1 VGICYVAS
9 FTRTPS
15 PASLRSAPSPAARE
29 RGGFRVT
36 VPGRQR
42 RVWRLAGPIILSN
55 LSVPLLGAVDTAVVG
70 HLPDAAY
77 VGAVAVGAT
86 IFNFLYWGFGF
97 LRMGTTGFAAQAYGA
112 GDREELAAV
121 LTRALLLALG
131 LGLALWAL
139 QLPIRHLA
147 LMLIEASPRVA
158 ALAGQFFQVR
168 IWSAPATLANY
179 ALLGWLLGTQRPR
192 TALALQV
199 FMNGLNILLNLLFVL
214 GFHWGVRGVAGATV
228 LAEYA
233 AVGLG
238 LLLVARALPRPLRL
252 ERRRI
257 LDRGRLIA
265 LIRVNRDIF
274 IRTLCLVLAFA
285 YFTARG
291 AAMGDVLLAA
301 NAVLLNFQS
310 LTAYALDGFA
320 HAAEILVGSAVGAR
334 DRPGFSAAV
343 RAATLSAALLA
354 IGFSGIYAVAGD
366 ALIALFTN
374 LAPVRE
380 AAHVFLPWL
389 MLSPLLSVWSFQL
402 DGVFIGATRT
412 VEMRN
417 GMIIALACYLAAAL
431 LLVPLLGNHGLWL
444 ALMVLMVARAVPLAL
459 WYPRILRSL
468 A

>member
-1 VGICYVAS
+1 M
-9 FTRTPS
+9 T
-15 PASLRSAPSPAARE
+15 L
-29 RGGFRVT
+29 
-36 VPGRQR
+36 PGRQR

-70 HLPDAAY
+70 HLPDPAY

-121 LTRALLLALG
+121 LARALLLALG
-131 LGLALWAL
+131 LGLALWVL

-147 LMLIEASPRVA
+147 LALIAASPQVA
-158 ALAGQFFQVR
+158 ALASQFFQVR

-257 LDRGRLIA
+257 LDRGRLVA

-310 LTAYALDGFA
+310 LMAYALDGFA

-343 RAATLSAALLA
+343 RTATLSAALLA
-354 IGFSGIYAVAGD
+354 IGFAVVYAVAGD
-366 ALIALFTN
+366 LLIALFTN

-380 AAHVFLPWL
+380 AAHRFLPWL

-402 DGVFIGATRT
+402 DGIFIGATRT

-417 GMIIALACYLAAAL
+417 GMIIALACYLAAAT
-431 LLVPLLGNHGLWL
+431 LLVPRLGNHGLWL
-444 ALMVLMVARAVPLAL
+444 AFMLLMVARAVPLAL

-468 A
+468 G

>member
-1 VGICYVAS
+1 MVMQRSSGAPPDS
-9 FTRTPS
+9 FTGS
-15 PASLRSAPSPAARE
+15 MRE
-29 RGGFRVT
+29 RGSSREDT
-36 VPGRQR
+36 VAMTLPGPRR

-70 HLPDAAY
+70 HLPDPAY
-77 VGAVAVGAT
+77 VGAVAVGAM

-97 LRMGTTGFAAQAYGA
+97 LRMGTTGFAAQAYGS
-112 GDREELAAV
+112 GDTSELASV
-121 LTRALLLALG
+121 LARALLLALS
-131 LGLALWAL
+131 LGLALWGL
-139 QLPIRHLA
+139 QLPIRHVA
-147 LMLIEASPRVA
+147 LGVIEASPQVA
-158 ALAGQFFQVR
+158 SLAGQFFQVR

-179 ALLGWLLGTQRPR
+179 ALLGWLLGVQRPR

-233 AVGLG
+233 AAGLG

-252 ERRRI
+252 ERRRV
-257 LDRGRLIA
+257 LDRGRLMA
-265 LIRVNRDIF
+265 LLRVNRDIF

-310 LTAYALDGFA
+310 LMAYALDGFA

-334 DRPGFSAAV
+334 DRAAFSAAV
-343 RAATLSAALLA
+343 RTATGSAAGLA
-354 IGFSGIYAVAGD
+354 VGFALIYGVAGD
-366 ALIALFTN
+366 LLIGLFTD
-374 LAPVRE
+374 LPAVRQ
-380 AAHVFLPWL
+380 AAHDFLPW
-389 MLSPLLSVWSFQL
+389 MVLSPLVSVWSFQL

-444 ALMVLMVARAVPLAL
+444 ALMLLMVARAVPLAL

-468 A
+468 G